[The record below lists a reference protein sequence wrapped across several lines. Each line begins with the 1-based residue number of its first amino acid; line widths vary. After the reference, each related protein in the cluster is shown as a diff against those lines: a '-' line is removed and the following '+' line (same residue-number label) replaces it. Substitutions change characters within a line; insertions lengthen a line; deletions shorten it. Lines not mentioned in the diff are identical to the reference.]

1 MARQTAPQSAEI
13 LALKALNFLGN
24 SENGLNRFLLGADMQ
39 PQELAARAEEQGVQ
53 AAILDF
59 LLADEE
65 LLLGFCQAESL
76 QPKDVHLAKYRLD
89 GSPYY

>member
-1 MARQTAPQSAEI
+1 MAHRKAPQSAEV

-39 PQELAARAEEQGVQ
+39 PQALAARIEEPGVQ

-59 LLADEE
+59 LLSDEA
-65 LLLGFCQAESL
+65 LLLEFCGAESL
-76 QPKDVHLAKYRLD
+76 QPKDIHLAKYRLD
-89 GSPYY
+89 GSPDY